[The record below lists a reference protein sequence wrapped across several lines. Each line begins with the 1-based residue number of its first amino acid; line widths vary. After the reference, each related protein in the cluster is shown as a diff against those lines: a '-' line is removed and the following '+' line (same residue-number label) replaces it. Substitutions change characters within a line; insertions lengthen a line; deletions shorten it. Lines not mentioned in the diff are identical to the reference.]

1 MAPRLEFGSYMIP
14 FEEKAIAEEDD
25 CWTFSGYAAVF
36 NNRDQGG
43 DIIVP
48 GAFKRTL
55 VDDGLPE
62 LHVLHKHQGEPVG
75 TITDAWED
83 SKGLRVEG
91 VLPKDSLKARETY
104 ALLKPRGKH
113 GARAYKGM
121 SIGYWAVKSREGK
134 HGGAETRFLEELKL
148 KEASFVKDPMNRLAV
163 VDQLK
168 TDGLLTVDEFKSLSD
183 GDREDH
189 LRSLGLSQTWAK
201 YLVKCTREA
210 GTSRS
215 SQREAGAVS
224 ADMPAFGD
232 FLSAL
237 KATANR

>member
-1 MAPRLEFGSYMIP
+1 VHCQHCIQRTERDDVRLAVLVEITAGDAMFRASASEKKFPGFTIVYDRSAKEVITDSASEKLA
-14 FEEKAIAEEDD
+14 EEGEEDD
-25 CWTFSGYAAVF
+25 EAG
-36 NNRDQGG
+36 N
-43 DIIVP
+43 
-48 GAFKRTL
+48 
-55 VDDGLPE
+55 LPD
-62 LHVLHKHQGEPVG
+62 LK
-75 TITDAWED
+75 
-83 SKGLRVEG
+83 KG
-91 VLPKDSLKARETY
+91 
-104 ALLKPRGKH
+104 
-113 GARAYKGM
+113 
-121 SIGYWAVKSREGK
+121 
-134 HGGAETRFLEELKL
+134 EELKL